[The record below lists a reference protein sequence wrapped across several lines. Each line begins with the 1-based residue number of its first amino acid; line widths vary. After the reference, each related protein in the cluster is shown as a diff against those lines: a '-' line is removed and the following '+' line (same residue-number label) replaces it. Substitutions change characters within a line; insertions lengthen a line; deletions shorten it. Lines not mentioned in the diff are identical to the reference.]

1 MYFFVG
7 SRTDSVDGAASIWL
21 MYLSRSSVFD
31 LNMVVVPMEDVI
43 ENVLA
48 LDVGIVDDEHVVLGN
63 DVTVDTIKVGGASVD
78 VVDDIL
84 VVVDVSD
91 CPILNCSSFN
101 VCALS
106 VFDVVVVVVVGTADR
121 LCLLDAALCEIGT
134 GNKVTVKRFFMLL
147 NADYERAAKIS
158 GANGLSG

>member
-1 MYFFVG
+1 
-7 SRTDSVDGAASIWL
+7 
-21 MYLSRSSVFD
+21 
-31 LNMVVVPMEDVI
+31 MVVVPKEDVI

-134 GNKVTVKRFFMLL
+134 GNKVTVKRFFM
-147 NADYERAAKIS
+147 
-158 GANGLSG
+158 